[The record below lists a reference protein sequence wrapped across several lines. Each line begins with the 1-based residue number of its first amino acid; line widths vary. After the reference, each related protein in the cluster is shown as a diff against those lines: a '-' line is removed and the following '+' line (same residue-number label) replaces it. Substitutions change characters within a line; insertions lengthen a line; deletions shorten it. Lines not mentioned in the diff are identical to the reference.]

1 MALMSLVSG
10 VMGEAAVLVDLWALG
25 DLKTPWCLRV
35 AVTLEIADLLVDGP
49 AAVDELAAARG
60 CDGDALHRVLRHLST
75 KGVFEEPRFGVFAIN
90 GAAREL
96 LEPQTKLYL
105 GLDGI
110 GGRFANVWSTLLS
123 YVRTGRPAYR
133 EVFGVDFWEDLTVNP
148 HIGASFDMFMDVAHA
163 SRDGSFPLAEGWD
176 RVSTVVDVGG
186 GTGALLAAILRA
198 HPHVRGVLVDL
209 PGTVARSADVFEQ
222 AGVADRVTTVGQSF
236 FDPLP
241 PGGDLYVLSGI
252 INDWGDEAATVIL
265 RRCGEA
271 AQPKGSVVIPSR
283 FPDGDPPR
291 KLEIEMVLAG
301 GKDRSLEE
309 FTALAA
315 AAGLEVVRVE
325 DGVVECKP
333 T

>member
-1 MALMSLVSG
+1 
-10 VMGEAAVLVDLWALG
+10 
-25 DLKTPWCLRV
+25 
-35 AVTLEIADLLVDGP
+35 VTLEIADLLVDGP

-96 LEPQTKLYL
+96 LEPHTKLYF

-110 GGRFANVWSTLLS
+110 GCRFANVSSTLLP

-176 RVSTVVDVGG
+176 RLSTVVDVGG

-209 PGTVARSADVFEQ
+209 PATVARSAEGFEQ

-241 PGGDLYVLSGI
+241 PCGDLYVPCGI
-252 INDWGDEAATVIL
+252 INVGLALLATGIYIRQWAIFTL
-265 RRCGEA
+265 GRFFTPTSGCTRPETPGHGRCGAPTSER
-271 AQPKGSVVIPSR
+271 GLVV
-283 FPDGDPPR
+283 
-291 KLEIEMVLAG
+291 
-301 GKDRSLEE
+301 
-309 FTALAA
+309 TALASA
-315 AAGLEVVRVE
+315 QI
-325 DGVVECKP
+325 
-333 T
+333 